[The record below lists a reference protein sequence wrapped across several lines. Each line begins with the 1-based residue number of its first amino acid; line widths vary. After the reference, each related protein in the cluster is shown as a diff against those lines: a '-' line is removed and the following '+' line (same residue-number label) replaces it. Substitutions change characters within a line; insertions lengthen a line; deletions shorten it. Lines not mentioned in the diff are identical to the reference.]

1 MKQFLSR
8 WIGGG
13 KHVPE
18 PLAVEFEPT
27 PEGWLFKGCADQNSP
42 HVAYL
47 QQLLEEG
54 RARAQQEGTLIPWS
68 DLYAVLDD
76 EAHASSLVLL
86 SLPGQAKEVPV
97 LISAGSPSDDYFQI
111 VLDAWATPEAIIR
124 RTPKA
129 GAMLLTDEGPR
140 LLSRDAYKLVHEVE
154 YLETTRAGLSSTD
167 RMLAMGRIQALA
179 RQCGARMDTYLT
191 STPVVVPETLDLELR
206 DHEVGGTRVLE
217 MAPRPEGAPERW
229 IEQFDRY
236 QSVRPRYD
244 VTLPGG
250 EMAHVVLPQPVR
262 EVASAIKALPGR
274 RMGGAEAA
282 AFLQN
287 PYPFLGEDSEK
298 VLPPERFEQAK
309 RAVGLVEW
317 ELDLQPEAQGWG
329 GILID
334 LTGERD
340 DEFLGTVSVSEGREL
355 LLATESARSAGLGV
369 VRWKGRD
376 IALSGVT
383 LQSLE
388 RLAQISLGE
397 AADQAADADADAG
410 EWLDLAH
417 YSDRVVGFDG
427 KVVHVPRIAK
437 ADAARDWTEGEFP
450 PVTIDSVEPATGKV
464 SRRAL
469 APEDMQELDRR
480 VRDAETSGAA
490 RVAVPGAEIEV
501 PTAEARSW
509 IDAAKDTLRNSRPG
523 VQTPREP
530 APSAKLAL
538 RILHNI
544 EQLEYAATPPDLGDA
559 QPELEVPRALRPEI
573 QLQSHQREG
582 VAWMQA
588 RFRRIPDGIRGV
600 LLADDMGLGKT
611 LQSLCLMAWYR
622 QTTPH
627 PRPCLVVAPVS
638 LLENWK
644 REIVKF
650 LDGSQGATVTL
661 YGEHL
666 AQYRLKGDDVP
677 AELRASGVR
686 KALRD
691 GFARDAAFV
700 LTTYETLR
708 DFQLSLARERWGIVV
723 CDEAQKIKTPGAMV
737 TRAAKALQ
745 AEFRIACT
753 GTPVENSLADLWCLF
768 DFFQPGLLGSLRDFT
783 ATFRK
788 EIELKGEGH
797 EELVEVLRSQIEPWV
812 LRRMKNEVADLP
824 EKHEVPCTLPMS
836 ARQRALYSAAINEFR
851 DAMQIK
857 GKERANAVLGL
868 LHRLRMICA
877 NPLAVASKDADFLS
891 VDEHV
896 AHSPKLAWL
905 LEQLERIRQEG
916 EKAIVFSEYREIQR
930 LIQQAVASRFGF
942 RPAVVNGSTTV
953 DVSAEDSRQAIIDAF
968 QAKPGFG
975 VIVLSTTA
983 VGFGVNIQAANHVV
997 HFTRPWNPAK
1007 EDQATDRAYRIG
1019 QEREVYVYCPTVA
1032 GEGFESFEQRVA
1044 ERLAIKRGL
1053 STDMLAPE
1061 QNIGIE
1067 EFADL

>member
-1 MKQFLSR
+1 MKQLLSR
-8 WIGGG
+8 WMGGG
-13 KHVPE
+13 KHLPE
-18 PLAVEFEPT
+18 PRPADFEPMR
-27 PEGWLFKGCADQNSP
+27 EGWLFKGQPDQDNP
-42 HVAYL
+42 YAMYM

-54 RARAQQEGTLIPWS
+54 RACEQQHGVLVRWPT
-68 DLYAVLDD
+68 LYAVLDD

-86 SLPGQAKEVPV
+86 SLPDQAVEVPV
-97 LISAGSPSDDYFQI
+97 LISAGSPSDDYFRI
-111 VLDAWATPEAIIR
+111 VLDAWATPDASIR
-124 RTPKA
+124 RRGRT
-129 GAMLLTDEGPR
+129 GAVLVTDEGPR
-140 LLSRDAYKLVHEVE
+140 LLSRDAYRLVSEVE
-154 YLETTRAGLSSTD
+154 QLESTRAGLSPAD

-179 RQCGARMDTYLT
+179 RQCGARMDAYLA
-191 STPVVVPETLDLELR
+191 STPVVVPEALDLELR
-206 DHEVGGTRVLE
+206 DHDVGGTRVVE
-217 MAPRPEGAPERW
+217 VAPRPEGAPERW
-229 IEQFDRY
+229 LEQFDRY

-244 VTLPGG
+244 VTLPDGG
-250 EMAHVVLPQPVR
+250 MAHVVLPEPVR

-298 VLPPERFEQAK
+298 VLPPESFEQAK
-309 RAVGLVEW
+309 RAAGLVEW
-317 ELDLQPEAQGWG
+317 ELDLQPEEQGWVG
-329 GILID
+329 VLVD
-334 LTGERD
+334 PTGERD
-340 DEFLGTVSVSEGREL
+340 DEFVGTVDVGQGREL
-355 LLATESARSAGLGV
+355 LSAAEAAQGAGLGAL
-369 VRWKGRD
+369 RWKGRD

-388 RLAQISLGE
+388 RLAQISVAESACLLS
-397 AADQAADADADAG
+397 DAG

-427 KVVHVPRIAK
+427 KVIHVPRIAK
-437 ADAARDWTEGEFP
+437 ADAAKDWTEGEFP

-464 SRRAL
+464 SRRAV
-469 APEDMQELDRR
+469 APEDMQELHRR

-490 RVAVPGAEIEV
+490 RVAVPGADIEV

-509 IDAAKDTLRNSRPG
+509 VEAAKETLRKSGPNL
-523 VQTPREP
+523 QTPRAP
-530 APSAKLAL
+530 APSARLAL

-544 EQLEYAATPPDLGDA
+544 EQLEYAAAPPNLADVEPA
-559 QPELEVPRALRPEI
+559 LEMPRALRPEI
-573 QLQSHQREG
+573 RLQSHQREG

-588 RFRRIPDGIRGV
+588 RFRQIPDGIRGV

-622 QTTPH
+622 ETSLL
-627 PRPCLVVAPVS
+627 PRPCLVIAPVS

-644 REIVKF
+644 REIEKF

-666 AQYRLKGDDVP
+666 AQYRLRGDDVP

-686 KALRD
+686 KALRS

-788 EIELKGEGH
+788 EIELKGDGH
-797 EELVEVLRSQIEPWV
+797 EELVEVLRSQIDPWV
-812 LRRMKNEVADLP
+812 LRRMKQDVAELP
-824 EKHEVPCTLPMS
+824 PKTEKPCLLPMS
-836 ARQRALYSAAINEFR
+836 ARQRALYSAAINQFR

-857 GKERANAVLGL
+857 GKERTNALLGL

-877 NPLAVASKDADFLS
+877 NPLAVARDDADFLS

-905 LEQLERIRQEG
+905 LEQLGQIRDKG

-953 DVSAEDSRQAIIDAF
+953 DVSADDSRQAIIDAF

-983 VGFGVNIQAANHVV
+983 VGFGVNIQAANHVI

-1019 QEREVYVYCPTVA
+1019 QEREVFVYCPTVA

-1044 ERLAIKRGL
+1044 GRLAVKRGL

-1061 QNIGIE
+1061 QNIGME

>member
-8 WIGGG
+8 WMGGG

-18 PLAVEFEPT
+18 PRPSDFEPT
-27 PEGWLFKGCADQNSP
+27 HEGWLFKGQPDQDNP
-42 HVAYL
+42 YAAYM

-54 RARAQQEGTLIPWS
+54 RARERQDGVLVPWA
-68 DLYAVLDD
+68 DLYSVLDD

-86 SLPGQAKEVPV
+86 SLPDQALEVPV

-111 VLDAWATPEAIIR
+111 VLDAWATPDAIIR
-124 RTPKA
+124 RHETR
-129 GAMLLTDEGPR
+129 GAVLLTDDGPR
-140 LLSRDAYKLVHEVE
+140 LLSRDAYRLVTEVE
-154 YLETTRAGLSSTD
+154 HLEGTRAGLSPAE
-167 RMLAMGRIQALA
+167 RMLAMGRIQGLA
-179 RQCGARMDTYLT
+179 RQCGARMDAYLA
-191 STPVVVPETLDLELR
+191 STPVVVPETLDLDLR
-206 DHEVGGTRVLE
+206 DHEVGGTRIVE
-217 MAPRPEGAPERW
+217 VAPRPEGAPERW
-229 IEQFDRY
+229 IEQFDRF

-250 EMAHVVLPQPVR
+250 GMAHVVLPEPVR
-262 EVASAIKALPGR
+262 EVAGAIKALPGR
-274 RMGGAEAA
+274 RIGGTEAA

-287 PYPFLGEDSEK
+287 PYPFLGENSEK
-298 VLPPERFEQAK
+298 VLPPERFEQTK
-309 RAVGLVEW
+309 RAAGLVEW
-317 ELDLQPEAQGWG
+317 ELDLQPEEQGWG
-329 GILID
+329 GVLVD
-334 LTGERD
+334 PTGERD
-340 DEFLGTVSVSEGREL
+340 DEFVGTVDVGQGREL
-355 LLATESARSAGLGV
+355 LSAAEAARRTGMGA

-388 RLAQISLGE
+388 RLAQLSVEESVCLLP
-397 AADQAADADADAG
+397 DAG

-427 KVVHVPRIAK
+427 KVVHVPRIARD
-437 ADAARDWTEGEFP
+437 DAAGDWTEGEFP
-450 PVTIDSVEPATGKV
+450 PVTIDSIETTTGDV
-464 SRRAL
+464 SRRKL

-480 VRDAETSGAA
+480 VCDAEKAGETA
-490 RVAVPGAEIEV
+490 VVVPGADIKV
-501 PTAEARSW
+501 PTTEARSW
-509 IDAAKDTLRNSRPG
+509 IDAANALRKRSPD
-523 VQTPREP
+523 VQAPREP
-530 APSAKLAL
+530 APSTKLAL

-544 EQLEYAATPPDLGDA
+544 EELEYAAAAPELPDV
-559 QPELEVPRALRPEI
+559 QPELEMPRALRPEI
-573 QLQSHQREG
+573 QLQNHQREG

-588 RFRRIPDGIRGV
+588 RFRQIPEGIRGV

-622 QTTPH
+622 ETSPD

-638 LLENWK
+638 LLVNWK
-644 REIVKF
+644 REIEKF
-650 LDGSQGATVTL
+650 LDGSQGKTVTL

-666 AQYRLKGDDVP
+666 AQYRLTGSDVP

-691 GFARDAAFV
+691 GFASDAAFV

-745 AEFRIACT
+745 AQFRIACT
-753 GTPVENSLADLWCLF
+753 GTPVENTLADLWCLF
-768 DFFQPGLLGSLRDFT
+768 DFFQPGLLGSLREFT
-783 ATFRK
+783 ATFRR
-788 EIELKGEGH
+788 EIELREEGH
-797 EELVEVLRSQIEPWV
+797 EERVEALRSQISPWV
-812 LRRMKNEVADLP
+812 LRRMKQDVAELP
-824 EKHEVPCTLPMS
+824 PKKEEPCVLPMS
-836 ARQRALYSAAINEFR
+836 ARQRALYSAAINDFR
-851 DAMQIK
+851 DAMQIE
-857 GKERANAVLGL
+857 GKERTNAVLGL

-877 NPLAVASKDADFLS
+877 NPLAVDRDDADFLS

-905 LEQLERIRQEG
+905 LEQLEQVRQKG

-930 LIQQAVASRFGF
+930 LVQQAVASRFGF
-942 RPAVVNGSTTV
+942 RPAVVNGSTSV
-953 DVSAEDSRQAIIDAF
+953 DVEADESRQSIIDAF

-983 VGFGVNIQAANHVV
+983 VGFGVNIQAANHVI

-1019 QEREVYVYCPTVA
+1019 QERTVFVYCPTVA

-1044 ERLAIKRGL
+1044 QRLAAKRSL

>member
-1 MKQFLSR
+1 MRQFLSR
-8 WIGGG
+8 WMGGN
-13 KHVPE
+13 KHVREQRP
-18 PLAVEFEPT
+18 VDFEPAS
-27 PEGWLFKGCADQNSP
+27 EGWLFKGQPDQDSP
-42 HVAYL
+42 HAAYM
-47 QQLLEEG
+47 QQLLEEA
-54 RARAQQEGTLIPWS
+54 RARESEEGVLIPWT
-68 DLYAVLDD
+68 DLYGLLHD
-76 EAHASSLVLL
+76 EAHASSLILL
-86 SLPGQAKEVPV
+86 SLPDRAAEVPV
-97 LISAGSPSDDYFQI
+97 LISAGSPSDDDFQI
-111 VLDAWATPEAIIR
+111 ILDAWATREAVTR
-124 RTPKA
+124 GPVSH
-129 GAMLLTDEGPR
+129 GAVLLTDEGPR
-140 LLSRDAYKLVHEVE
+140 LLPRDIYRLLDEVE
-154 YLETTRAGLSSTD
+154 YLEGARTGLSPAD

-179 RQCGARMDTYLT
+179 RQSGARMDAYLA
-191 STPVVVPETLDLELR
+191 STPVVVPETLDVELR
-206 DHEVGGTRVLE
+206 DHEIAGVRVVE
-217 MAPRPEGAPERW
+217 VAPHPEGAPERW

-236 QSVRPRYD
+236 ESVRPRYD

-250 EMAHVVLPQPVR
+250 GMAHIVLPEPMR

-274 RMGGAEAA
+274 RVGGAEAA
-282 AFLQN
+282 AFVQN
-287 PYPFLGEDSEK
+287 PYPFLGEGSEK
-298 VLPPERFEQAK
+298 VLPPERFERAK
-309 RAVGLVEW
+309 RAVGLMEW
-317 ELDLQPEAQGWG
+317 ELDLQPEEQGWG
-329 GILID
+329 GVLID
-334 LTGERD
+334 PAGERD
-340 DEFLGTVSVSEGREL
+340 DEFLGAVDVSAGREL
-355 LLATESARSAGLGV
+355 LSATASARSAGLGM

-383 LQSLE
+383 LESLE
-388 RLAQISLGE
+388 RLARISVAE
-397 AADQAADADADAG
+397 ASNLADADG

-427 KVVHVPRIAK
+427 KVVHVPRITR

-450 PVTIDSVEPATGKV
+450 PVRIDSVETETGKV

-469 APEDMQELDRR
+469 APEDMRELVRR

-490 RVAVPGAEIEV
+490 TVAVPAADIEV

-509 IDAAKDTLRNSRPG
+509 IDATKDALRRSRPNL
-523 VQTPREP
+523 QTPSEP
-530 APSAKLAL
+530 PPSTRLAL

-544 EQLEYAATPPDLGDA
+544 EQLEYATPPPDLVDVA
-559 QPELEVPRALRPEI
+559 PELEMPRALRPEI
-573 QLQSHQREG
+573 TLQSHQREG

-588 RFRRIPDGIRGV
+588 RFRQIPDGIRGV

-622 QTTPH
+622 ETAPQ

-638 LLENWK
+638 LLENWR
-644 REIVKF
+644 REIGKF
-650 LDGSQGATVTL
+650 LDGRQGETVTL

-666 AQYRLKGDDVP
+666 ARYRLKGDEVP

-686 KALRD
+686 KALRE
-691 GFARDAAFV
+691 GFAHDAAFV

-768 DFFQPGLLGSLRDFT
+768 DFFQPGLLGSLREFS

-788 EIELKGEGH
+788 QIELKGDGH

-812 LRRMKNEVADLP
+812 LRRMKQDVAELP
-824 EKHEVPCTLPMS
+824 PKKEEPCLLPMS
-836 ARQRALYSAAINEFR
+836 SRQRALYSAAINDFR
-851 DAMQIK
+851 DAMKVK
-857 GKERANAVLGL
+857 GKERTNAVLGL

-877 NPLAVASKDADFLS
+877 NPLAVGRDDADFLS

-896 AHSPKLAWL
+896 THSPKLAWL
-905 LEQLERIRQEG
+905 LEQLHRIRQRGEDG
-916 EKAIVFSEYREIQR
+916 EKVIVFSEYREIQR

-942 RPAVVNGSTTV
+942 RPAVVNGSTSV
-953 DVSAEDSRQAIIDAF
+953 DVEADENRQAIIDAF

-983 VGFGVNIQAANHVV
+983 VGFGVNIQAANHVI

-1019 QEREVYVYCPTVA
+1019 QEREVFVYCPTVT
-1032 GEGFESFEQRVA
+1032 GDGFESFEQRVA
-1044 ERLAIKRGL
+1044 ERLAVKRGL
-1053 STDMLAPE
+1053 SADMLAPE
-1061 QNIGIE
+1061 QSIGIE